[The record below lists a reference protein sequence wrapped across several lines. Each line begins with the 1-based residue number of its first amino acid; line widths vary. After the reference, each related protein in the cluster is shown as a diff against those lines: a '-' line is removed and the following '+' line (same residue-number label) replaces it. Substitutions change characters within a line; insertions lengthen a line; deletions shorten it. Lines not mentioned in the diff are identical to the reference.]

1 MMIMCGMRGRGTSVF
16 KENPGT
22 SGRARIPNA
31 VEQPDGRGGR
41 DRCANGSALG
51 EHPRIEGGT
60 VDANETTKL
69 DVREIT
75 PANQVPEMTLGE
87 TAVEREGLEV
97 EELRRGLRGLRA
109 NPSVGRF
116 C

>member
-1 MMIMCGMRGRGTSVF
+1 M
-16 KENPGT
+16 
-22 SGRARIPNA
+22 
-31 VEQPDGRGGR
+31 
-41 DRCANGSALG
+41 
-51 EHPRIEGGT
+51 
-60 VDANETTKL
+60 DANETAEL
-69 DVREIT
+69 DMREIT

-97 EELRRGLRGLRA
+97 EELRPGLRGPRA

>member
-1 MMIMCGMRGRGTSVF
+1 
-16 KENPGT
+16 
-22 SGRARIPNA
+22 
-31 VEQPDGRGGR
+31 
-41 DRCANGSALG
+41 
-51 EHPRIEGGT
+51 
-60 VDANETTKL
+60 VDANETAEL

-97 EELRRGLRGLRA
+97 EELRPGLRGPRA